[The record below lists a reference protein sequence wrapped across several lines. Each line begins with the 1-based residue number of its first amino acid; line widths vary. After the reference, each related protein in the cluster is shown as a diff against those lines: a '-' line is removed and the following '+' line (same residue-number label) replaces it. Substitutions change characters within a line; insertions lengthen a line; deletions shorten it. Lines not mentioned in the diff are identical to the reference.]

1 MNEDGWWK
9 TLLSDVAAFEAAVGP
24 MVNAR
29 DSWDRQRAETLVP
42 DADVPP
48 SGLPLYDR
56 WEGITV
62 EATAYGALVTAT
74 VRHHSLP
81 AGRLRA
87 RYAIARGARFPGAR
101 QDPEQPYFFPDQ
113 DFIEELDTAGWK
125 VPSKHPELDRASGD
139 VTFWMYNTWN
149 VPWDGT
155 AEPFHLGS

>member
-62 EATAYGALVTAT
+62 EPTAYGALVTAT

-101 QDPEQPYFFPDQ
+101 QDPDSRTSSP
-113 DFIEELDTAGWK
+113 IKILLK
-125 VPSKHPELDRASGD
+125 
-139 VTFWMYNTWN
+139 N
-149 VPWDGT
+149 
-155 AEPFHLGS
+155 